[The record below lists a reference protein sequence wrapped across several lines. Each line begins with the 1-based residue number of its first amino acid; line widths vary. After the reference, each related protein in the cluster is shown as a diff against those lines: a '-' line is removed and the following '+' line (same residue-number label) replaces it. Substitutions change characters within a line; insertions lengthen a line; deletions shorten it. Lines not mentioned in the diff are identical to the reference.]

1 MNEFGLSLM
10 RLMDEKDIPSLSEF
24 VDRMNKCNRRKTRR
38 GCPYYSVGDVVAFM
52 RAERSEDLPRRQE
65 ISISSH
71 MGEALGL
78 DNDEEH
84 ERIYQPIIRSIS
96 VRYRDRWPKE

>member
-52 RAERSEDLPRRQE
+52 YAERPEDLPRRQE
-65 ISISSH
+65 LRVGHHMADALGLEDDESYEIIFKPIMRSISSWC
-71 MGEALGL
+71 
-78 DNDEEH
+78 
-84 ERIYQPIIRSIS
+84 
-96 VRYRDRWPKE
+96 RDRWPKE